1 MEVRS
6 SAVVVFSGVS
16 YTIFC
21 SFYFRS
27 MPSDSRSDISSFCHI
42 HYHYLYGLSIP
53 FLLLLLCYA
62 LSYYL
67 SIFKQ
72 FHCEE

>member
-42 HYHYLYGLSIP
+42 HYHYLWTLYP
-53 FLLLLLCYA
+53 FLTLIIMLHFIV
-62 LSYYL
+62 LSQH
-67 SIFKQ
+67 F
-72 FHCEE
+72 